1 MYGVRKKETNTNLF
15 DVNLYDVVL
24 TLRYHDF
31 SNGHPQHLWDMI
43 SYNELYSEK
52 SMNRSFFGLLNHI
65 ILWYTFHFSH
75 TIE

>member
-1 MYGVRKKETNTNLF
+1 MLLRVYGVRKRTNTNPF

-43 SYNELYSEK
+43 SYNELFSEK
-52 SMNRSFFGLLNHI
+52 SMNRNFFWVIKL
-65 ILWYTFHFSH
+65 Y
-75 TIE
+75 